1 MKQSENITMIQLVVY
16 TEAFFFLCL
25 ISSFI
30 YMALNSGFEHY
41 QVSRLDIT
49 SAGCYTV
56 LLIAS
61 SFTLLL
67 AERGHARGNDRTL
80 RFWLAVTV
88 LLGAV
93 FLAGQGLEYAHLI
106 DSNVTL
112 GSGVFGT
119 SFFTLT
125 GFHAFHVFC
134 GLIILSILLILT
146 FLERLSYKKGTLKA
160 VAIYWHFVDIVW
172 IVVFTVIYVLP
183 KFSVI

>member
-1 MKQSENITMIQLVVY
+1 MKQPQNVTMVQLVVY

-41 QVSRLDIT
+41 QVSRLDIV

-67 AERGHARGNDRTL
+67 AEKGHARGRDRTL
-80 RFWLAVTV
+80 RFWLGATI
-88 LLGAV
+88 LLGAI
-93 FLAGQGLEYAHLI
+93 FLIGQGIEYAHLI

-112 GSGVFGT
+112 ASGVFGT

-134 GLIILSILLILT
+134 GLIILTILLILT
-146 FLERLSYKKGTLKA
+146 FLERLSHPKGTLKA
-160 VAIYWHFVDIVW
+160 VALYWHFVDIVW
-172 IVVFTVIYVLP
+172 IVVFTVVYVLP